1 MKITR
6 GLRKS
11 VGQLRGGQMA
21 SEGAAGPV
29 RTAEGLGI
37 YETGP
42 LEDLGNI

>member
-1 MKITR
+1 MQIAR

-21 SEGAAGPV
+21 SEGADPV

-42 LEDLGNI
+42 LEDLGNM